1 MSRGKAG
8 AALSLLTLALLG
20 VAPAKAAPP
29 ATSPQ
34 PPPGFFGVGPQT
46 WVGPWDLERMAQGG
60 VGTLRLEFPWAIVDP
75 QEPAGGFD
83 WTAFDPVVGTAA
95 ARGIR
100 ILPVL
105 YQTPEWVAALDGH
118 PGCGTDCRDYLPT
131 GDLAVHA
138 WEQFASAAAER
149 YGKGGTFWGTIPEIE
164 PRPIRAWQV
173 WNEQNSGH
181 LTQPQPAVRPYAR
194 IVRTTSRAVK
204 AHDPGARVI
213 LGGMIKAMRDPN
225 LGGLPGRGFLTRLYH
240 QRGIARHF
248 EGIGIQPYSHNFPAV
263 ARQVRAL
270 RSVAARAGDPD
281 VETWIT
287 EIGWSSAGTPH
298 PLNMG
303 EDGQAKFL
311 TRAFRLFIHNRER
324 WNVQLVSWFS
334 WRDRHGPAICEW
346 CPWSGLFYGAGG
358 GLLDPLSELRPKPA
372 WQAYLGFSGGT

>member
-1 MSRGKAG
+1 MAAG
-8 AALSLLTLALLG
+8 G
-20 VAPAKAAPP
+20 I
-29 ATSPQ
+29 
-34 PPPGFFGVGPQT
+34 
-46 WVGPWDLERMAQGG
+46 
-60 VGTLRLEFPWAIVDP
+60 GTLRLEFPWAVVDP
-75 QEPAGGFD
+75 EGPVGGFD
-83 WTAFDPVVGTAA
+83 WSAFDPVVGAA
-95 ARGIR
+95 AVNGIR

-118 PGCGTDCRDYLPT
+118 PGCGNDCRDYLPT

-138 WEQFASAAAER
+138 WEQFARAAAER
-149 YGKGGTFWGTIPEIE
+149 YGRGGTFWETIPDIE

-173 WNEQNSGH
+173 WNEQNSGY

-194 IVRTTSRAVK
+194 VLRATSRAVK
-204 AHDPGARVI
+204 AHDSGARVI
-213 LGGMIKAMRDPN
+213 LGGMIKATRDPD
-225 LGGLPGRGFLTRLYH
+225 LGGLPERGFLTRLYG

-270 RSVAARAGDPD
+270 RSVAASAGDHD

-287 EIGWSSAGTPH
+287 EIGWASGGTPH

-311 TRAFRLFIHNRER
+311 TRAFRLFLHNRER

-334 WRDRHGPAICEW
+334 WRDRVGPPICEW
-346 CPWSGLFYGAGG
+346 CPWSGLFYAAGD
-358 GLLDPLSELRPKPA
+358 GLFDPLSELTAKPA
-372 WQAYLGFSGGT
+372 WQSYLEFSGGT